1 MTNLTPPVEFAAWIA
16 CLAFA
21 IMLFNQLSR
30 AWFTVRGKPS
40 PADSAAASA
49 ALSERIAKIETC
61 TSACKREQDQRLDAL
76 EAEQRHLRVFI
87 GTEIDKVFDK
97 VNAVAGVSDTMR
109 GQLSVITAQL
119 TMLLEPRRPK

>member
-1 MTNLTPPVEFAAWIA
+1 MTNVTPPVEFAAWIA

-76 EAEQRHLRVFI
+76 EQQSVQEDRILVGSQQRRDDLLHFLHLRVRMRR
-87 GTEIDKVFDK
+87 VQ
-97 VNAVAGVSDTMR
+97 VAEHARHS
-109 GQLSVITAQL
+109 I
-119 TMLLEPRRPK
+119 